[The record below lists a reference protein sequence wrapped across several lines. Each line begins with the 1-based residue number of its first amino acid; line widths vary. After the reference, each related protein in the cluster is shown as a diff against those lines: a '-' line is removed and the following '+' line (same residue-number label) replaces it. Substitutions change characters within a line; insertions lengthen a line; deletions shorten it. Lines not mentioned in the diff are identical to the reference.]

1 MGDYLHPIIILFE
14 PKKSPKA
21 FRLFI
26 RRLSLFFV
34 MAKWADYLISR
45 VSYDRNHLIKT
56 ATRHQDTEK
65 GITKGTPID
74 RLAVASDIKNGL
86 TYITV
91 YSSKNSWKKGHKI
104 ETFSIGGEPYLRIDE
119 NKVKL
124 DFLGDLP
131 ESPIIVEESE
141 PEPKTTSESE
151 PEPQS
156 PRGPLP
162 QESSEELPQELD
174 LAPEPVTEETVKTM
188 ESSLEPE
195 EEEATEEQLSYL
207 EKLQEQINDL
217 EGILQS
223 QSIEPEP
230 EPEEEEATP
239 EQFSQLELLQD
250 QIDELE
256 KAISNNAKNQSSK
269 NDSTSLNNV
278 KELEKE
284 IEKLEAADVEH
295 DINQKLQKQNKKLD
309 AIENKL
315 RSSPK
320 TTEKT
325 VQPKNIP
332 EAYCVKCKTKR
343 KISQP
348 EETVMKN
355 GRPAIKGRCSVCNCK
370 VYRIGKMK

>member
-1 MGDYLHPIIILFE
+1 ME
-14 PKKSPKA
+14 
-21 FRLFI
+21 
-26 RRLSLFFV
+26 
-34 MAKWADYLISR
+34 KWADYLISE
-45 VSYDRNHLIKT
+45 VSYDGNHLIKI
-56 ATRHQDTEK
+56 AIRHQDTEK

-74 RLAVASDIKNGL
+74 RLAMSSDIKNGL

-104 ETFSIGGEPYLRIDE
+104 ETFSINGQPYLRIDG

-131 ESPIIVEESE
+131 ESSVIVGEPE
-141 PEPKTTSESE
+141 PEPKQKAIPK

-156 PRGPLP
+156 PRGSLP

-174 LAPEPVTEETVKTM
+174 LSPEPVTEETIEPSP
-188 ESSLEPE
+188 ESE

-207 EKLQEQINDL
+207 EKLQAQINDL

-223 QSIEPEP
+223 QSNEREP

-256 KAISNNAKNQSSK
+256 KAISNNANNQSSK

-295 DINQKLQKQNKKLD
+295 EIIQKLQKQNKKLD
-309 AIENKL
+309 AIEKKL
-315 RSSPK
+315 QSSPK
-320 TTEKT
+320 TSDKP
-325 VQPKNIP
+325 VQSENVPG
-332 EAYCVKCKTKR
+332 AYCVKCKTKR
-343 KISQP
+343 QISEP

-370 VYRIGKMK
+370 VFRIGKMK